1 VVLGVGC
8 DAVLRLD
15 TSPLRHFFWIEVW
28 LGMLVVVDVGVCC
41 KPKGE
46 CGFVA
51 ILWRSCQL
59 NIITRTSVAGSQK
72 KRSPCT
78 SGLCVDLSKFSLVCT
93 HRRHEIMKLHY
104 RYHVSIFYQYIKII
118 RQSFHYQYYISDIKK
133 VRNKIQYL

>member
-51 ILWRSCQL
+51 ILWRSYQL

-72 KRSPCT
+72 KNVIHRKRVLLHPCKHAKFDYVT
-78 SGLCVDLSKFSLVCT
+78 PSSTERLKWTRWVVCFGPFGWPSGHPNSGLRPRARLGRT
-93 HRRHEIMKLHY
+93 RTQR
-104 RYHVSIFYQYIKII
+104 IFE
-118 RQSFHYQYYISDIKK
+118 
-133 VRNKIQYL
+133 

>member
-1 VVLGVGC
+1 MSSGTLVWTTLVFGRALVVLGVGC

-51 ILWRSCQL
+51 IL
-59 NIITRTSVAGSQK
+59 
-72 KRSPCT
+72 
-78 SGLCVDLSKFSLVCT
+78 
-93 HRRHEIMKLHY
+93 
-104 RYHVSIFYQYIKII
+104 
-118 RQSFHYQYYISDIKK
+118 
-133 VRNKIQYL
+133 